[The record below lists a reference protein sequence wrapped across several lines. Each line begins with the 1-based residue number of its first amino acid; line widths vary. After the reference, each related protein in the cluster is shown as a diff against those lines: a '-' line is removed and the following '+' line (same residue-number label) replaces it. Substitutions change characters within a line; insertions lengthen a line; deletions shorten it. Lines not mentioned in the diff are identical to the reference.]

1 MDLKK
6 INQSLIEDREDKNL
20 TTMKKIT
27 NFVSEVLSWVKGLF
41 NDEKGNPS
49 SKRIVGMGCAVA
61 LCITMYH
68 NSFSTTDVAPA
79 EYLVDAVALLAFG
92 CLGLAS
98 FDKFTARRSQKE
110 EESE

>member
-1 MDLKK
+1 
-6 INQSLIEDREDKNL
+6 
-20 TTMKKIT
+20 MKKFIT
-27 NFVSEVLSWVKGLF
+27 NILEWVKGVF

-68 NSFSTTDVAPA
+68 NSFSNVDVAPA
-79 EYLVDAVALLAFG
+79 EYLVDSVALLAFG

-98 FDKFTARRSQKE
+98 FDKFTLRKNKKE
-110 EESE
+110 ENTEE

>member
-1 MDLKK
+1 
-6 INQSLIEDREDKNL
+6 
-20 TTMKKIT
+20 MKKLINLFT
-27 NFVSEVLSWVKGLF
+27 QVIKWAEGIF

-68 NSFSTTDVAPA
+68 NSFSAVDVAPA
-79 EYLVDAVALLAFG
+79 EYLVDAVAMLAFG

-98 FDKFTARRSQKE
+98 FDKFTDRRAKKKKDE
-110 EESE
+110 EETE

>member
-1 MDLKK
+1 MVLKK
-6 INQSLIEDREDKNL
+6 INQKPIEVKENKK
-20 TTMKKIT
+20 TKKMKKFIT
-27 NFVSEVLSWVKGLF
+27 DIIGWVKGVF

-49 SKRIVGMGCAVA
+49 SKRIVGMGCAIA

-68 NSFSTTDVAPA
+68 NSFTTTDVAPA

-98 FDKFTARRSQKE
+98 FDKFTARRGKKKDE
-110 EESE
+110 ETE

>member
-1 MDLKK
+1 
-6 INQSLIEDREDKNL
+6 
-20 TTMKKIT
+20 MKKFI
-27 NFVSEVLSWVKGLF
+27 SDVLTWVKGVF

-68 NSFSTTDVAPA
+68 NSFSDVSVAPA

-98 FDKFTARRSQKE
+98 FDKFTNRRGKKTE
-110 EESE
+110 EES